1 MDDIEEG
8 ARALGK
14 MLKVSTEY
22 KEFKKTS
29 DSLEKD
35 EGLMSLINSVTEK
48 EKAMSEKMEK
58 GIPVEVEEKR
68 NLKELKGK
76 VRAHPVYAGFLKA
89 EKAYFVLMKKVND
102 SMNEALKDEG
112 GTQ

>member
-1 MDDIEEG
+1 MGDIEKG

-14 MLKVSTEY
+14 MLKKSTEY

-35 EGLMSLINSVTEK
+35 EELMSLINSVTEK
-48 EKAMSEKMEK
+48 EKAMNEKMDK

-68 NLKELKGK
+68 ELKELKGK
-76 VRAHPVYAGFLKA
+76 VRAHPVYSEFLKA
-89 EKAYFVLMKKVND
+89 EKAYFILMKRVND
-102 SMNEALKDEG
+102 AMNEALKD
-112 GTQ
+112 